1 MRNGA
6 RRVARPVRVTYKEE
20 MRDEG
25 RTDAPCRGACVFP
38 RSRGAGLSCRGYP
51 SFTSAASRATG
62 FPASSSMGSDTVM
75 HGAPEACET

>member
-1 MRNGA
+1 M
-6 RRVARPVRVTYKEE
+6 ARPVRVTYEE
-20 MRDEG
+20 EYAG
-25 RTDAPCRGACVFP
+25 GIRTDAPCRGACVFP

-75 HGAPEACET
+75 HGVPEACET